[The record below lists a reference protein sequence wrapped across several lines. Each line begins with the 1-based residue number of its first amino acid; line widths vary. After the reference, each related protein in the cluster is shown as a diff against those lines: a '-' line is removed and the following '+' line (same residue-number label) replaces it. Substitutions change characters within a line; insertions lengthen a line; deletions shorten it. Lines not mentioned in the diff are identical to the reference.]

1 MPADPSR
8 QYALLRPGARV
19 MLEADPVSGHDRKY
33 LRELAEV
40 VDFGGVTIVTRR
52 PLPLGRLV
60 RLRLYGPLAAVD
72 RPSLRARALVRSRRA
87 WFGQRH
93 MALQFIDFEDLGSRS
108 LASCLAAVLLAA
120 MPLPGTRAARAS
132 AGRRW
137 IAALLGGLGSA
148 GVGNRIAS
156 PPRLTAAGGG
166 QHATSRSAP

>member
-1 MPADPSR
+1 
-8 QYALLRPGARV
+8 
-19 MLEADPVSGHDRKY
+19 MLEADPASGHDRKY

-40 VDFGGVTIVTRR
+40 VDFGGMTIVTKR

-93 MALQFIDFEDLGSRS
+93 MALQFLDFEDLGSRS

-120 MPLPGTRAARAS
+120 MPLPGKRATPAS
-132 AGRRW
+132 VGRRW

-148 GVGNRIAS
+148 GVATEPPHRPASGRRAAANTPRRGARPDPAWPPPEGDVSFIA
-156 PPRLTAAGGG
+156 
-166 QHATSRSAP
+166 